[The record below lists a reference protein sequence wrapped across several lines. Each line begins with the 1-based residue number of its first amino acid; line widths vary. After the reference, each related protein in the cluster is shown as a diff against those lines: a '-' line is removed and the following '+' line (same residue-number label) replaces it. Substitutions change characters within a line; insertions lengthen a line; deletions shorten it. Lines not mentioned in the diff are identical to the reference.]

1 MERVLGR
8 IRGPRP
14 GPTLVGLA
22 GLHGNERAGLRAL
35 RSVLDG
41 LAPRTDEIAGEFV
54 AMAGNLAALSVGR
67 RFVDRDLNR
76 VWSAERM
83 DLLRR
88 TGSIDG
94 TAEEVEQREILET
107 LQEVVSNARGPVYVL
122 DLHTTSGGGGAFSTF
137 GDTLPNRDFAE
148 HIPVPMILGLEE
160 LIEGTL
166 QGFLGVHGVVAV
178 IFESGQH
185 DEEAAV
191 LRAEAATWISVASAG
206 LLPERDLPVVT
217 TARKLLRRE
226 TSRLPAALEMRYRH
240 AITAADAFRMRPGFR
255 NFQPVT
261 RGQVVAA
268 DVRGEVRMPGS
279 GRILMPLYQ
288 EQGEEGFFLIRE
300 FHPFWLRL
308 SWAMR
313 RVQADRIALRLPG
326 VRPDPSSPD
335 AVLVDKRV
343 ARWYA
348 VQIFHLLGFRM
359 HEDAGTHILLRRR
372 RFDEARLVETGPL
385 PEPLASD

>member
-8 IRGPRP
+8 VRGLRP

-22 GLHGNERAGLRAL
+22 ALHGNERAGLKAL
-35 RSVLDG
+35 RSVLVA
-41 LAPRTDEIAGEFV
+41 LESRREAISGEFV
-54 AMAGNLAALSVGR
+54 AMAGNLTALAAGKR
-67 RFVDRDLNR
+67 YIDRDLNR
-76 VWSAERM
+76 VWSSERM
-83 DLLRR
+83 DVLRR
-88 TGSIDG
+88 TGTVDG
-94 TAEEVEQREILET
+94 SVEEREQLEILRTLEEVVEL
-107 LQEVVSNARGPVYVL
+107 ARGPMYVL

-137 GDTLPNRDFAE
+137 GDTLPNRDFAA
-148 HIPVPMILGLEE
+148 HIPVPMVLGLEE

-166 QGFLGVHGVVAV
+166 QGFLGYHGVVAV

-191 LRAEAATWISVASAG
+191 LRAEAATWISVGSAG
-206 LLPERDLPVVT
+206 LLPERLLPEVT
-217 TARKLLRRE
+217 TARKVLRRE
-226 TSRLPAALEMRYRH
+226 TRGLPEALEMRYRH
-240 AITAADAFRMRPGFR
+240 GITPADAFRMKPGFR

-261 RGQVVAA
+261 RGQVVAS
-268 DVRGEVRMPGS
+268 DVRGKVRMPGS

-308 SWAMR
+308 SWALR
-313 RVQADRIALRLPG
+313 RVEVDRMALRLPG
-326 VRPDPSSPD
+326 VRRHPGFPD

-348 VQIFHLLGFRM
+348 VQVFHLLGFRM

-372 RFDEARLVETGPL
+372 RFDEASLVETGPR
-385 PEPLASD
+385 PQPLT